1 MWEYE
6 QPITSDELYH
16 SIFSRKS
23 HKYVAKIKKGKRTRY
38 FYDLEEYRNYLKGK
52 TNPTDNQSKNV
63 KENKDEIINKI
74 ASNKS
79 EFVDKKA
86 IPKNQEVI
94 DMKKN
99 IESGKTFV
107 DKQINQSSKS
117 IISKKS
123 TENMKQKVE
132 DLLVKIKEATSDI
145 IDKNKQKTSD
155 IIDKTKETQSK
166 FVDDQKRKAMIKL
179 AKPKNQEVKES
190 DKLTNNYDTQKD
202 AYDNQYSKKDIINNI
217 KKMPLHWDIIKNE
230 ACDRLN
236 KNKTEITDDECL
248 QYYCNSYGKQQNESL
263 SDFFNRTGAFSELR
277 DGGHPNSYDDLKR
290 LDQDV
295 NDDLDMLYINFENI
309 NSPPGKDYDG
319 DGIQDEFD
327 NIGYATNCAYCTVAY
342 EMRQRGYD
350 VEASSAGFETCN
362 THEVI
367 QSWYENGKYEMLP
380 KYTDMYTIEKEILKN
395 SGENSRGC
403 FVVDWTIAGGHSM
416 VYEVEN
422 GVVYIRDCQINKKY
436 KLIEYPDAKYIDRAF
451 YMRTDN
457 LNLTDAALVAVKNRK
472 TK

>member
-145 IDKNKQKTSD
+145 IDKNKQKT
-155 IIDKTKETQSK
+155 
-166 FVDDQKRKAMIKL
+166 
-179 AKPKNQEVKES
+179 
-190 DKLTNNYDTQKD
+190 
-202 AYDNQYSKKDIINNI
+202 
-217 KKMPLHWDIIKNE
+217 
-230 ACDRLN
+230 
-236 KNKTEITDDECL
+236 
-248 QYYCNSYGKQQNESL
+248 
-263 SDFFNRTGAFSELR
+263 
-277 DGGHPNSYDDLKR
+277 
-290 LDQDV
+290 
-295 NDDLDMLYINFENI
+295 
-309 NSPPGKDYDG
+309 
-319 DGIQDEFD
+319 
-327 NIGYATNCAYCTVAY
+327 
-342 EMRQRGYD
+342 
-350 VEASSAGFETCN
+350 
-362 THEVI
+362 
-367 QSWYENGKYEMLP
+367 
-380 KYTDMYTIEKEILKN
+380 
-395 SGENSRGC
+395 
-403 FVVDWTIAGGHSM
+403 
-416 VYEVEN
+416 
-422 GVVYIRDCQINKKY
+422 
-436 KLIEYPDAKYIDRAF
+436 
-451 YMRTDN
+451 
-457 LNLTDAALVAVKNRK
+457 
-472 TK
+472 